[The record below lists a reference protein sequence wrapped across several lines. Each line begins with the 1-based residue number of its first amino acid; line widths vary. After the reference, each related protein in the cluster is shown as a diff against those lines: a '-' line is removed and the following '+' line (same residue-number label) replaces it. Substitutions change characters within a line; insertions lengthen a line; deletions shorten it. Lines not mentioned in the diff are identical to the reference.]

1 MATTVTVPSTATVL
15 SLHTPGVLTEKLARK
30 RFRLAWKA
38 YLKNHPK
45 RGAKAYLAYS
55 LLLGKPLSAAF
66 KPVSRPGKL
75 ANGRRPYDTLKRTAD
90 GLTWWINANVF
101 KDTSWLKE
109 FGLSERES
117 EALEQAA
124 RAVDEAELLAE
135 FTHRHNAL

>member
-1 MATTVTVPSTATVL
+1 MTTTVTVPSTATAL
-15 SLHTPGVLTEKLARK
+15 HLHTPGVLTEKLARK

-45 RGAKAYLAYS
+45 SGAKAYLVYS

-90 GLTWWINANVF
+90 GLTWWVNANVF
-101 KDTSWLKE
+101 EETSWLKE
-109 FGLSERES
+109 LGISES
-117 EALEQAA
+117 QAEALGQAA
-124 RAVDEAELLAE
+124 LAVDEAELLAE
-135 FTHRHNAL
+135 FNRHHNAL